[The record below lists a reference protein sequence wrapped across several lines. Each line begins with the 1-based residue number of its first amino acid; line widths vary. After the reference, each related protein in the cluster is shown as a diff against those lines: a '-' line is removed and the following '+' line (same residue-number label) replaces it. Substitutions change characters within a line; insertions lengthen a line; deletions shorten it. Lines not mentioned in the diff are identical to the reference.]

1 MFRQRNLFLNN
12 DCKLLKLHHIA
23 QNLDIFDAGIKTNAE
38 ILECPAYRRDASTGL
53 NDAGI
58 KRILS
63 FF

>member
-38 ILECPAYRRDASTGL
+38 MLGYWNAPPIGGMQALA
-53 NDAGI
+53 
-58 KRILS
+58 
-63 FF
+63 